1 MNGETGETMSVFA
14 GAAFWDKAASE
25 SRTQGLFRLDESD
38 AWQAVTNGLPEA
50 VEIRCI
56 AMRGTD
62 TIYVGTQVGP
72 YRSSDGG
79 ESWELMALPASP
91 GDDTVTWSILP
102 LDDGGLLVGTQGTLI
117 YRSDDDGASWRL
129 LDVPTPNGAVR
140 MGFPMRV
147 IRLVADPSNQKEIY
161 AGLEVGGVV
170 RSLDGGETWTD
181 ISAGLMNYAGET
193 FFKSR
198 IGTDQDQEG
207 MMDLHSLA
215 ISPAAPG
222 TVFLANRMG
231 LFKSTDKGESWNWMN
246 IGRFSP
252 LSYARDIIVSPHD
265 PNTLYAALSIAAL
278 SSRGSLYRS
287 TDLGET
293 WHRFDSGV
301 TIESTLMNIGP
312 SGSNPDSVYCGARQG
327 QIFGTDDGGETWRTL
342 PLPPGV
348 AGVYAVACN

>member
-1 MNGETGETMSVFA
+1 MGGTVYA
-14 GAAFWDKAASE
+14 GAAFWDKAASGT
-25 SRTQGLFRLDESD
+25 RTQGLFRLDGD
-38 AWQAVTNGLPEA
+38 AWQAVTEGLPEP

-56 AMRGTD
+56 AMRGD
-62 TIYVGTQVGP
+62 TVYVGTQNGP
-72 YRSSDGG
+72 YRSTDGG
-79 ESWELMALPASP
+79 ASWSPMELPASP

-129 LDVPTPNGAVR
+129 FDVPTPNGAVQ

-170 RSLDGGETWTD
+170 RSLDGGESWTD
-181 ISAGLMNYAGET
+181 ISSGLMNYAKET

-207 MMDLHSLA
+207 MMDLHSLT

-231 LFKSTDKGESWNWMN
+231 LFKSTDKGDSWDWMN

-278 SSRGSLYRS
+278 SNRGSLFRS
-287 TDLGET
+287 TDLGNS
-293 WHRFDSGV
+293 WHRFDKDVS
-301 TIESTLMNIGP
+301 IESTLMNIGP
-312 SGSNPDSVYCGARQG
+312 SASNPEQVYCGARQG
-327 QIFGTDDGGETWRTL
+327 QVFGTEDGGESWRTL
-342 PLPPGV
+342 PLPAGV
-348 AGVYAVACN
+348 SGVYAVACA